1 MLIHRRFAPLIRF
14 LQDRLTPGGYL
25 GLHLTVG
32 AAIIVL
38 ASWWFGGVAE
48 DVITGDPLVI
58 LDQKIAVW
66 FHEHATGTLTHV
78 AIYITSL
85 GSVAFLGGASLVTA
99 VFFLWRRDWHWLLT
113 LALTMGGGSL
123 LNLLLKY
130 LFHRERPILEQ
141 PIMTLASYSFPSGH
155 GMGATLFYGLAAIF
169 IAARLASWRWR
180 VPVFLSAFFLILLIG
195 LTRIYLGVH
204 YLSDV
209 MGAMAAGLAWLAFCV
224 TAVETLRMRR
234 AVIR

>member
-1 MLIHRRFAPLIRF
+1 MLIRQRFAHQIRF

-58 LDQKIAVW
+58 WDQKIAVW
-66 FHEHATGTLTHV
+66 FNQHATSTITQI
-78 AIYITSL
+78 ASYITFL
-85 GSVAFLGGASLVTA
+85 GSLEFLGGVSLATA
-99 VFFLWRRDWHWLLT
+99 VFFLWKRDWHWLLT

-130 LFHRERPILEQ
+130 LFHRERPIFEH

-155 GMGATLFYGLAAIF
+155 AMGATLFCGLAAIF
-169 IAARLASWRWR
+169 IATHLASWRGR
-180 VPVFLSAFFLILLIG
+180 VLVFLSAFFLILLIG

-209 MGAMAAGLAWLAFCV
+209 MGATAAGLAWLAFCV
-224 TAVETLRMRR
+224 TAVDTLRTRR
-234 AVIR
+234 IAIR